1 MPKKYTSLLF
11 LSSASILA
19 MFAAANAQEPEQV
32 VVSGSRISIA
42 GYEAPTPVTV
52 LDAATIANDAHVDL
66 GDSLRELPAVG
77 ISDSPNN
84 GARTFNA
91 SPGDAILDTVSL
103 RSLGTARTLV
113 LFDGQRVV
121 TSSPANGSAGGGG
134 GASSSGGGG
143 GVDLA
148 SLPTTLIERVDVVT
162 GGASAA
168 WGSDAVAGVVNLV
181 LNKTFEGFKANAE
194 FGDTGQN
201 DHRVYKTELTWGTGF
216 AGDRAHLI
224 LSGAYTMSGDTVFDS
239 SRSWFNPQALFPATP
254 TNSGMCGIGT
264 SPMCVHTY
272 INGNSTYTQG
282 GLITGSSA
290 GAGVVGVNG
299 VTALAAANALKGIE
313 FGANGTQTPFNFGNT
328 FNNNCTNCSATEA
341 DGTYQ
346 YFMAAVPY
354 HTANLFG
361 YGSYQLTDDIKA
373 SVQLN
378 FGATEAKNVANP
390 RRVGLSIKTDN
401 AYLDPAIQARMIA
414 GGISSFTLGV
424 NNVVGIPDALAAHP
438 TFASMEQS
446 LGYPTDETKRQL
458 KRGVFTLDGKIGSDW
473 TWTAYAQNSEV
484 RERMYMP
491 NNTLTQNYNNA
502 VDAVRVTA
510 AGPDSVTPAAA
521 AALTAAGA
529 PVPQV
534 GSIACRSSL
543 TATSWG
549 VTPAP
554 NSSLPASIAA
564 GGLFPTCVPLDV
576 FGTNV
581 ASQAAINYISPGR
594 TNPAIEDQATFVMQQ
609 TVMAAS
615 AQGVLPW
622 GLPAG
627 NVAVAFG
634 GEYRLEQQRD
644 IRDPL
649 QIASFGGWGGGNFQ
663 QYAGQ
668 YNVEEGFLEVNAPL
682 LKNNFVQSLD
692 FNAAGRFTDYSTSGE
707 VQTWKLGLVSQ
718 INDDIRVRTT
728 WSNDIRAPFISELF
742 TSQPPGFNHSPIGS
756 PFAPSN
762 GASVNITST
771 NQGNS
776 HLQPE
781 VATTVS
787 GGMILTPHWIEGLT
801 LSLDW
806 YSIVIKSAVFSAGA
820 GQVVQECFNHSAAA
834 CSNILFGHGATAG
847 ATATSEVDGNGVVR
861 TDFGNFATDFDGALN
876 FVLSSPVNVSSETTS
891 GLDFSADYRMDL
903 FSGNLGLR
911 LVGNYND
918 ERTRTIPNNAGT
930 GQVTLDG
937 AGALAGV
944 LDSADGNIN
953 ALAAGP
959 KLRAVLSA
967 TYAEGPWIG
976 AVQTRFLGHATLVN
990 GWASGVNV
998 DNNGIP
1004 AVAYLDLRLSYRWND
1019 SVQLYGAVDNTFD
1032 TPPPSIPTYG
1042 GDNAGAMN
1050 FNLQIYDGL
1059 GRQFRVGVRFND

>member
-1 MPKKYTSLLF
+1 MTRKYSSLIL
-11 LSSASILA
+11 LSSASTLA
-19 MFAAANAQEPEQV
+19 MCAVATAQETEQV
-32 VVSGSRISIA
+32 VVSASRISIA
-42 GYEAPTPVTV
+42 GYQASTPVTV
-52 LDAATIANDAHVDL
+52 LDAETIANDAHVDV

-148 SLPTTLIERVDVVT
+148 SLPTTLIQRVDVVT

-194 FGDTGQN
+194 FGDTSQN
-201 DHRVYKTELTWGTGF
+201 DHRVYKTELTWGTAL

-239 SRSWFNPQALFPATP
+239 SRSWFKPQALFPATP
-254 TNSGMCGIGT
+254 TTSGICGIGAT
-264 SPMCVHTY
+264 PMCVHTY
-272 INGNSTYTQG
+272 INGNSSFTQG
-282 GLITGSSA
+282 GLITASA
-290 GAGVVGVNG
+290 AGTGTAGVNG
-299 VTALAAANALKGIE
+299 VTALAAANALKGID
-313 FGANGTQTPFNFGNT
+313 FGTNGTQTPFNFGT
-328 FNNNCTNCSATEA
+328 VFNSNCANCSATEA
-341 DGTYQ
+341 EGTYQ

-361 YGSYQLTDDIKA
+361 YGSFQLTDDIKA

-390 RRVGLSIKTDN
+390 RRSALSIKTDN
-401 AYLDPAIQARMIA
+401 AYLDPTLQARMIA
-414 GGISSFTLGV
+414 GGISSFTLGT

-438 TFASMEQS
+438 TFASMQQS

-458 KRGVFTLDGKIGSDW
+458 MRGVFTLDGKIGDNWS
-473 TWTAYAQNSEV
+473 WTAYAQNSEV
-484 RERMYMP
+484 RERMYMS

-510 AGPDSVTPAAA
+510 AGPDSVTPGAA
-521 AALTAAGA
+521 AALAAAGA

-543 TATSWG
+543 TSTSWG
-549 VTPAP
+549 ITPAA

-564 GGLFPTCVPLDV
+564 GGLSPTCVPLNV

-594 TNPAIEDQATFVMQQ
+594 TNPALEDQATFIMQQ
-609 TVMAAS
+609 SVIAAS

-627 NVAVAFG
+627 KVAVAFG

-649 QIASFGGWGGGNFQ
+649 QIGSFGGWGGGNFPQ
-663 QYAGQ
+663 FAGQ
-668 YNVEEGFLEVNAPL
+668 YNVKEGFLEINAPI
-682 LKNNFVQSLD
+682 LKDNFVQSLD
-692 FNAAGRFTDYSTSGE
+692 FNAAGRFTDYSTSGQ
-707 VQTWKLGLVSQ
+707 VQTWKLGVTSQ
-718 INDDIRVRTT
+718 INDDLRVRTS

-742 TSQPPGFNHSPIGS
+742 TSQPPGFNHSPLGS
-756 PFAPSN
+756 PFSPSN
-762 GASVNITST
+762 GSAVNITST

-776 HLQPE
+776 RLQPE

-787 GGMILTPHWIEGLT
+787 GGVVLTPHWIEGLT

-820 GQVVQECFNHSAAA
+820 GQVVQQCFNHSVAA
-834 CSNILFGHGATAG
+834 CSNILFGKGASGG

-891 GLDFSADYRMDL
+891 GLDFAADYRMDL
-903 FSGNLGLR
+903 FKGNLGLR

-918 ERTRTIPNNAGT
+918 ERTRTIPNNTGT
-930 GQVTLDG
+930 GLVTVNG

-944 LDSADGNIN
+944 LDVPDAGIIGP
-953 ALAAGP
+953 AAGP
-959 KLRAVLSA
+959 KLRAIMSA
-967 TYAEGPWIG
+967 TYAEGSWVG
-976 AVQTRFLGHATLVN
+976 VVQGRFLGSARLVN
-990 GWASGVNV
+990 GWAEGVNV

-1004 AVAYLDLRLSYRWND
+1004 AVAYMDLRLSYRWND
-1019 SVQLYGAVDNTFD
+1019 SVQIYSAIDNVFD
-1032 TPPPSIPTYG
+1032 TPPPSIATMG
-1042 GDNAGAMN
+1042 GDNAAAMN

-1059 GRQFRVGVRFND
+1059 GRQFRVGVRFAD